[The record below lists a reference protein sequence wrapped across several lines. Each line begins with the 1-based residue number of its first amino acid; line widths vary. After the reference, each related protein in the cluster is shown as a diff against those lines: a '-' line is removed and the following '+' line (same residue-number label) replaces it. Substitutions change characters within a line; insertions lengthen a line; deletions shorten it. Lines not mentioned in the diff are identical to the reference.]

1 MSLSAEEISELMSR
15 VQTLE
20 LKAKKLVR
28 ESFAGEY
35 QSSFRGSGLDFDDYR
50 AYQPGDEIRFI
61 DWNVTARTNTPHTR
75 TFKEERE
82 MKVYLMV
89 DVSGSTLYGSQTKS
103 KRVLAAEIAA
113 TIAFSAIH
121 NNDKVGL
128 ILFADK
134 PIKYLPPA
142 KGRSQVLRII
152 REILV
157 ATPGTG
163 HTDMAEVCKFLN
175 RVSDKSALVFCISD
189 FQDMSLER
197 SLTTT
202 AYRHDLIAL
211 RLEDPAEADLP
222 KVGKVA
228 LRDPETGHQ
237 VIVDT
242 KNGTVR
248 SAYRKLRTRFTEG
261 LSDFCKKHS
270 IDYASFSTNEDFF
283 PPLLKLLKSRPSARS

>member
-35 QSSFRGSGLDFDDYR
+35 HSSFKGSGLDFDDYR

-61 DWNVTARTNTPHTR
+61 DWNVTARTNSPYTR

-89 DVSGSTLYGSQTKS
+89 DVSGSTLYGSQEKS
-103 KRVLAAEIAA
+103 KRLLAAEIAA
-113 TIAFSAIH
+113 TLAFSAIH

-134 PIKYLPPA
+134 PVKYLPPA

-152 REILV
+152 REIL
-157 ATPGTG
+157 AASPEQG
-163 HTDMAEVCKFLN
+163 HTHMTEVCKFLN
-175 RVSDKSALVFCISD
+175 RVTDKSTLVFCLSD

-197 SLTTT
+197 SIATT
-202 AYRHDLIAL
+202 AYRHDFIAL
-211 RLEDPAEADLP
+211 RLEDPAEINLP

-242 KNGTVR
+242 KNKTVR
-248 SAYRKLRTRFTEG
+248 MTYRKLRSRFTEG
-261 LSDFCKKHS
+261 MADFCKKHA
-270 IDYASFSTNEDFF
+270 IDYATFNTEEDFF
-283 PPLLKLLKSRPSARS
+283 PPLLKLFKARSTTKS